1 MSRELKKLK
10 KELLEMV
17 KPKDADILLEIF
29 REENFF
35 NIMLDENLNER
46 QKLLKEYFGYHL
58 TKDHKNKRRM
68 LDIILKG
75 ANVWAIY
82 L

>member
-17 KPKDADILLEIF
+17 KPKDVDILLEIF

-46 QKLLKEYFGYHL
+46 QKLLKEYFGYHI
-58 TKDHKNKRRM
+58 TKDYKNKARM
-68 LDIILKG
+68 IDII
-75 ANVWAIY
+75 
-82 L
+82 

>member
-1 MSRELKKLK
+1 MNRELKKLK

-75 ANVWAIY
+75 VNIWAIES
-82 L
+82 

>member
-75 ANVWAIY
+75 VNVWAIES
-82 L
+82 

>member
-10 KELLEMV
+10 KELLEKV

-46 QKLLKEYFGYHL
+46 QKLLKEYFGYHI
-58 TKDHKNKRRM
+58 TKDYKNKRRM
-68 LDIILKG
+68 IDIIFKG
-75 ANVWAIY
+75 ANIWAIY

>member
-10 KELLEMV
+10 KELLEKV

-35 NIMLDENLNER
+35 NIMLDENLNEK
-46 QKLLKEYFGYHL
+46 QKLLKEYFGYHVA
-58 TKDHKNKRRM
+58 KDYKNKRRM
-68 LDIILKG
+68 IDIIFKG
-75 ANVWAIY
+75 ANIWAIY